1 MILNRTFCFT
11 AVFFIFFSPAF
22 LFAQDSPAKKVTD
35 TSIPVNKNAV
45 NNLPQQN
52 AEKPAREIR
61 RSRPTD
67 SLRQKISASVISDSF
82 ALRQR
87 VADSSLNLAR
97 TDSAIAKPKSFNSEN
112 FIITKLLSNNRF
124 INVKDPPVYFIE
136 ENRNATGKEFLF
148 YSLCLIVLLL
158 GIFKT
163 IYSGYFKNL
172 FRVYFNTSL
181 RQTQLAD
188 QLLQAK
194 LPSFILNIFFTVTA
208 GIYIW
213 LLFSRENP
221 PQFINSKLL
230 LPFCILAVAALYFI
244 KFCILK
250 FIGWISD
257 IQRTT
262 DSYIFAIFLVNKIM
276 GILLVPI
283 IILLAFF
290 DESWLPAITNI
301 SFMVIALFFLSR
313 YIKSYGAIEKKI
325 PISRFHFLVYIIGA
339 EVLPIV
345 LIYKVVVD
353 YLI

>member
-1 MILNRTFCFT
+1 MRLKRILCLTI
-11 AVFFIFFSPAF
+11 IFAIFLCPGF
-22 LFAQDSPAKKVTD
+22 LFAQDSPVQKVID
-35 TSIPVNKNAV
+35 TAIPANKNAV
-45 NNLPQQN
+45 NNLP
-52 AEKPAREIR
+52 KPNTENPAKTIR
-61 RSRPTD
+61 RSRPID
-67 SLRQKISASVISDSF
+67 SLRQKVSAP
-82 ALRQR
+82 ALPGSLAIQQP
-87 VADSSLNLAR
+87 VTDSSINLGT
-97 TDSAIAKPKSFNSEN
+97 TDSAIAKPKNFNSEN

-136 ENRNATGKEFLF
+136 ESRNAMGKEFLF

-181 RQTQLAD
+181 RQPQLAD

-213 LLFSRENP
+213 LLFYRENQ

-339 EVLPIV
+339 EVLPLV

>member
-1 MILNRTFCFT
+1 MILKRIFCFT
-11 AVFFIFFSPAF
+11 AVFFIFLSPVF
-22 LFAQDSPAKKVTD
+22 LFAQDSPAQKVID
-35 TSIPVNKNAV
+35 TSIPVNNNAV
-45 NNLPQQN
+45 NNVTQQN
-52 AEKPAREIR
+52 AENPAKAIR
-61 RSRPTD
+61 RSRRAD
-67 SLRQKISASVISDSF
+67 SFRQKISTPVLSDSLSF
-82 ALRQR
+82 RQH
-87 VADSSLNLAR
+87 VMDSSLNLR
-97 TDSAIAKPKSFNSEN
+97 GTDSAIIHSKNFNSEN
-112 FIITKLLSNNRF
+112 FIITKLLSNNRL

-136 ENRNATGKEFLF
+136 EGRNATGKEFLF

-208 GIYIW
+208 GVYIW
-213 LLFSRENP
+213 LLFYRENQ

-230 LPFCILAVAALYFI
+230 LPFCILAVAVLYFI

-262 DSYIFAIFLVNKIM
+262 DSYIFAIFLVNKIL

-325 PISRFHFLVYIIGA
+325 PISRFHFLVYIIGV
-339 EVLPIV
+339 EVLPLV